1 MRNSLSVRAKTKN
14 SINILFFSGY
24 MYRYAK
30 GVTQNFDKAMEFFVK
45 SADQGNANSQ
55 YHLGIYY
62 YYSSVDVYCLLDRV
76 NL

>member
-1 MRNSLSVRAKTKN
+1 
-14 SINILFFSGY
+14 